1 YALVLEAAQAAVSTL
16 NKLGLKCALFGSLAS
31 KLYGASRVPKDV
43 DLLTF
48 PPPTNQLTTEQIKD
62 LIVASDT
69 RFFLKMPKDPR
80 NTYRILWFRHP
91 TERKTGGINKKAEC
105 KVDILIPGIM
115 NLPDLGEKTPHHRHR
130 YFGGDAPRPPIPI
143 ILLQKLQGWSDHRV
157 ASEPYKMEKQAQDAE
172 DVKCLLELQHEMSCL
187 VSSSPLSSSSRNV
200 WSNSTWFPEELQ
212 VVNGRRVRLYCYYF
226 PEMSGQWARLG
237 FEVMPRE
244 GEVEEEMDCVERAV
258 QWLVFSGTG
267 VDEEWL

>member
-1 YALVLEAAQAAVSTL
+1 VLEAAQAAVSTL

-80 NTYRILWFRHP
+80 NTYRILWFRRP

-115 NLPDLGEKTPHHRHR
+115 NLPDLGEKRLRTTDTDTSVVTLPVLP
-130 YFGGDAPRPPIPI
+130 FPI

-200 WSNSTWFPEELQ
+200 WSNSTWFSEELQ

-258 QWLVFSGTG
+258 QRLVFSGTG